1 MTWLTRD
8 RQDTHSR
15 LTPSRRR
22 VPAAAALAPVLTSV
36 PARAR
41 ALSAG
46 PEDRS
51 PALPVMTKSADW
63 AGVGDALD
71 PTGGLRRFMYD
82 TSLPRRD
89 LTAFSRGIRINR
101 ALVLGTRVSFVRRP
115 DHSTLLMGDAVV
127 TERELQIFRCP
138 PRDRRRRSCDPAPET
153 GRHHLRQLPAAPRRN
168 GCPQR

>member
-1 MTWLTRD
+1 MAEK
-8 RQDTHSR
+8 RQQDIPSR

-22 VPAAAALAPVLTSV
+22 VLAAAAASPVLTSV

-51 PALPVMTKSADW
+51 PAEPVMTQPTGW
-63 AGVGDALD
+63 AGVGDALG
-71 PTGGLRRFMYD
+71 PTGDLRRFMHH
-82 TSLPRRD
+82 TGLPCRD
-89 LTAFSRGIRINR
+89 RTAFSRGIRINPS
-101 ALVLGTRVSFVRRP
+101 LVLGTRVSFIRHP
-115 DHSTLLMGDAVV
+115 DDSTLLLGNALV

-138 PRDRRRRSCDPAPET
+138 PRDCRRRPCDPASET
-153 GRHHLRQLPAAPRRN
+153 GRHHFRQLPAARRRK